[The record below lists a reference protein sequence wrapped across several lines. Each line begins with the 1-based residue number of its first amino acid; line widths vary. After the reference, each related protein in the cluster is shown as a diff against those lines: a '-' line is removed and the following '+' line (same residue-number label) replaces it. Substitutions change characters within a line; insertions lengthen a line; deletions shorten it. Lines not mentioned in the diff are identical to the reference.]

1 MPNATLD
8 LVVSKLDEVHQE
20 QKSQR
25 MEIAELKQAITQ
37 LQVRDEERWPMQQTR
52 VTQVEALLREVERDL
67 ESLKRALDVHKA
79 KAAGVGALG
88 GGGVYALAEIIQSLM
103 GT

>member
-8 LVVSKLDEVHQE
+8 LVVAKLDEVHQE

-25 MEIAELKQAITQ
+25 GELAELKQAITQ
-37 LQVRDEERWPMQQTR
+37 LQVRDEERWPMQQHR
-52 VTQVEALLREVERDL
+52 VSQVESLLREVERDL

-88 GGGVYALAEIIQSLM
+88 GGGVYALAEVIRSIM

>member
-8 LVVSKLDEVHQE
+8 LVAAKLDEVYQE

-25 MEIAELKQAITQ
+25 MEIAEVKQAITQ
-37 LQVRDEERWPMQQTR
+37 LQVRDEERWPVQQTR
-52 VTQVEALLREVERDL
+52 VAQVESLLREVERDL
-67 ESLKRALDVHKA
+67 ESLKRALAVHKA

-88 GGGVYALAEIIQSLM
+88 GGGVYALSLIHI
-103 GT
+103 

>member
-52 VTQVEALLREVERDL
+52 VAQVESLLREVERDL
-67 ESLKRALDVHKA
+67 ESLKRALAVHKA

-88 GGGVYALAEIIQSLM
+88 GGGVYALAEFIRSVM